1 MAGGQQLPEQYTV
14 PQYAR
19 IFHSLPHLNVSLHS
33 VNNTFN
39 PHSEIYLEVGSLGMN
54 PSILTSLAPIVI
66 PDCTPFAC
74 SHYGM
79 RKINLMDLNKY
90 LLIPVSSLILGHQ
103 NFPAVIPRDIL
114 LTTTNANGTLDYRLW
129 PAVDL
134 RYRVSAKSK
143 GKKKKETIHM
153 SMEGSG
159 ILPSSCSPCIPHT
172 FSLGILGSIPAAWLI
187 LTLLVLLV
195 YLVTRCCDR
204 RPRPKK
210 SITALKCS
218 LAILALLCSGAVAVG
233 LYGNDDVHNGLVQLI
248 AAAKNVDGILMGVRN
263 QTDTIEATLKRK
275 VQPQLTALG
284 DEFDA
289 PVSNKTMLSW
299 LLAALNGMKQ
309 NTSIAVNRS
318 FEIRKPLSGIS
329 LAGAIGMGEKI
340 EQLRWPITMAVLSA
354 LLVLCVVL
362 VVGVAR
368 HSRCVL
374 ITFSVFGL
382 FAVIVSWLMASLY
395 LATSVALGDLCVSPD
410 GYLSRAVPSTL
421 ASEVLSYYTHCENTR
436 SNPFTL
442 RLRDTQRAVDNMRHN
457 LNTVTKLALELFK
470 DQQLQPKLS
479 SLATDVNTID
489 RLMPGLSTLLDC
501 KPLHKQYVHAAKSL
515 CHLGLY
521 GLSFML
527 IASLAAGLLFTVLV
541 WVDSHT
547 WIYIRKRRDYH
558 QVDEQDPYLPPSAA
572 SQAIAARTLRG
583 QGSYP
588 PTAPT
593 LNSNALG
600 THNTI
605 KQPLL
610 LTPPPPSYATATA
623 RARQL
628 HESMLKGGGV
638 NGSGGG
644 GDHKSSQHN
653 QQSTGGR
660 TEHRSGLGDQPGQY
674 ATLSKQ
680 CKTLESSREPP
691 WTPSVASFTGT
702 LSHNSHGP
710 AHLATFQDSRKTQTL
725 DPKNLA
731 NLKRGPTQAWNQNRP
746 LPPNPASQQP
756 TWEFESR
763 SQTNMNQFRSL
774 VRNKA
779 PNIRI
784 QDQMQDQV
792 RTLDRNFSRSQFNG
806 TTPQNNTVPNMYG
819 TYNRAQGR
827 QEKPTV
833 ATLSQVQGSDPNLY
847 AVTEL

>member
-14 PQYAR
+14 PPYAR

-39 PHSEIYLEVGSLGMN
+39 PHSEIYLE
-54 PSILTSLAPIVI
+54 
-66 PDCTPFAC
+66 
-74 SHYGM
+74 
-79 RKINLMDLNKY
+79 
-90 LLIPVSSLILGHQ
+90 
-103 NFPAVIPRDIL
+103 
-114 LTTTNANGTLDYRLW
+114 
-129 PAVDL
+129 
-134 RYRVSAKSK
+134 
-143 GKKKKETIHM
+143 
-153 SMEGSG
+153 
-159 ILPSSCSPCIPHT
+159 
-172 FSLGILGSIPAAWLI
+172 SLGILGSIPAAWLI

-233 LYGNDDVHNGLVQLI
+233 LYGNDDVHNGLVQLV

-263 QTDTIEATLKRK
+263 QTDTIEATLKKK

-289 PVSNKTMLSW
+289 PVSNKTMLGW
-299 LLAALNGMKQ
+299 LLVALNGMKQ

-340 EQLRWPITMAVLSA
+340 EQWRWPITMAVLSA
-354 LLVLCVVL
+354 LLVLCVIL

-436 SNPFTL
+436 SNPFTQ
-442 RLRDTQRAVDNMRHN
+442 RLRDAQRAVGNMRNN
-457 LNTVTKLALELFK
+457 LNTVTRLAIDLFK

-479 SLATDVNTID
+479 SLSTDVNTVD
-489 RLMPGLSTLLDC
+489 RLVSGLATLLDC

-547 WIYIRKRRDYH
+547 WIYIRKRDYH

-660 TEHRSGLGDQPGQY
+660 AEHRSGLGDQPGQY

-680 CKTLESSREPP
+680 CKTLESSD
-691 WTPSVASFTGT
+691 F
-702 LSHNSHGP
+702 
-710 AHLATFQDSRKTQTL
+710 
-725 DPKNLA
+725 
-731 NLKRGPTQAWNQNRP
+731 
-746 LPPNPASQQP
+746 
-756 TWEFESR
+756 
-763 SQTNMNQFRSL
+763 
-774 VRNKA
+774 
-779 PNIRI
+779 
-784 QDQMQDQV
+784 
-792 RTLDRNFSRSQFNG
+792 
-806 TTPQNNTVPNMYG
+806 Y
-819 TYNRAQGR
+819 
-827 QEKPTV
+827 
-833 ATLSQVQGSDPNLY
+833 
-847 AVTEL
+847 